1 MSRDLKSWLLL
12 ILLACIWGSSFILM
26 KRGMISLDGSPI
38 FSDAQVGALR
48 MSIAGL
54 VMLPFGWMARKKIT
68 SMKQVLSLLVV
79 GFFGN
84 FFPAF
89 LFTFAETKLSSGLAG
104 MLNSFTPFF
113 TLLIGWM
120 IFKQGLKWQQVLG
133 LIIAFGGIVLL
144 VGLGDTTTS
153 KEDFIYIGAIML
165 ATVMYGTS
173 LNTIKHT
180 LSAFKSWEITALAFS
195 LVAIPAWLSSYF
207 TGTFEV
213 ISTNKN
219 ALEGLGFITILSV
232 VGTCL
237 ALVIFNRVIALKS
250 AVFASSVTYV
260 IPIVAVLMGVM
271 FLKESFHV
279 MQLAGM
285 LVVISGVYIANSVR
299 SK

>member
-38 FSDAQVGALR
+38 FSDTQVGALR

-79 GFFGN
+79 GIFGN

-120 IFKQGLKWQQVLG
+120 IFKQGLKWQQVIG
-133 LIIAFGGIVLL
+133 LVIAFGGIVLL

-153 KEDFIYIGAIML
+153 QEDFIYIGAIML

-173 LNTIKHT
+173 LNTIKHI

-213 ISTNKN
+213 ISTNKY

-237 ALVIFNRVIALKS
+237 ALVIFNRIIALKS

-271 FLKESFHV
+271 FLKETFHLL
-279 MQLAGM
+279 QLAGM
-285 LVVISGVYIANSVR
+285 LVVISGVFIANTAR